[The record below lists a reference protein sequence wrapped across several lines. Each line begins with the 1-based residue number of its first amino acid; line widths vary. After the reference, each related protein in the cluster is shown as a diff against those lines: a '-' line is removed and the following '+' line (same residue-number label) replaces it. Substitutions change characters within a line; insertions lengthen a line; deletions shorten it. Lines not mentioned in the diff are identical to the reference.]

1 MKSSNFWPTT
11 FLRSSHSK
19 ARQEL
24 TVNHLTRRDFARWL
38 AAAGTGACLN
48 LFGPAAA
55 AGTVARTRVVVI
67 GAGFGGA
74 TCANI
79 LCSYSPQL
87 EVTLIEPKKQY
98 ITCPFSNTVIGGI
111 NDMSYITFDYG
122 QLQARRGCKFVQD
135 RVASIDPATRV
146 VKLASGASLSYDRLV
161 VAPGIDFLWNK
172 IAGHSQAAATA
183 IPHAWTAGEQTQILV
198 KQLQDMPDGGVV
210 IIAAP
215 RNPFRAPPAI
225 FERASLIAYYLT
237 ASKPKSKVLLLDPN
251 DDEPKLA
258 QFHAAWDELYPGMIE
273 RIAGPAAE
281 VTRLD
286 VAARTLHGAAGA
298 TYKGAVINLIP
309 PQSAAAVAAA
319 AGLTDKSGWCPVDP
333 LSFASTL
340 QKSVYVI
347 GDACNAGEMPKSAF
361 AANAQAKVCAAAI
374 ITSLNGGTLP
384 EPALTT
390 AFYSLASPKFAISE
404 VSLYR
409 VVKGRIVS
417 VGGGLSDNAA
427 ARRIRLKE
435 AEYAAGWYKAIT
447 AEMFAL

>member
-1 MKSSNFWPTT
+1 MN
-11 FLRSSHSK
+11 
-19 ARQEL
+19 
-24 TVNHLTRRDFARWL
+24 NLTRREFARWL
-38 AAAGTGACLN
+38 TVAGTGACLN
-48 LFGPAAA
+48 LFGYAAA
-55 AGTVARTRVVVI
+55 AGNMARARVVVI

-74 TCANI
+74 TCANV
-79 LCSYSPQL
+79 LRSYAPQL
-87 EVTLIEPKKQY
+87 EVTLVEPKKQY
-98 ITCPFSNTVIGGI
+98 VTCPFSNTVIGGF

-122 QLQARRGCKFVQD
+122 QLQARRGCKLVQD
-135 RVASIDPATRV
+135 RVASIDPGTRV
-146 VKLASGASLSYDRLV
+146 VKLESGASLPYDRLV

-172 IAGHSQAAATA
+172 IAGYSQATATA

-215 RNPFRAPPAI
+215 PKPFRAPPAI
-225 FERASLIAYYLT
+225 LERASLIAYYLT

-286 VAARTLHGAAGA
+286 VTARTLHGANGA

-309 PQSAAAVAAA
+309 PQSATGIATA

-333 LSFASTL
+333 RSFESTM
-340 QKSVYVI
+340 QKSVYVV
-347 GDACNAGEMPKSAF
+347 GDVCSAGEMPKSAF

-374 ITSLNGGTLP
+374 IASLNGGSLL

-390 AFYSLASPKFAISE
+390 VFYSLASPKFAISE
-404 VSLYR
+404 VNLYR

-417 VGGGLSDNAA
+417 VAGGLSEISA